1 MYRFEKVSLEQWLKD
16 SGRAECILNEIK
28 LPQRATKS
36 SAGYDFYSPWELNLS
51 AGESIKI
58 ATGIKAKIPE
68 NSVLLLF
75 PRSSLGFKYFTR
87 LANTIGVVD
96 ADYYNNEGNE
106 GHIFIKI
113 RNEGESTLHIS
124 AGEAFAQGV
133 IIPYLTM
140 DNDDSSNIR
149 KGGIGSSDK
158 TNE

>member
-1 MYRFEKVSLEQWLKD
+1 M
-16 SGRAECILNEIK
+16 
-28 LPQRATKS
+28 
-36 SAGYDFYSPWELNLS
+36 
-51 AGESIKI
+51 
-58 ATGIKAKIPE
+58 
-68 NSVLLLF
+68 LLLF